1 MRTQQSTAIPSHKIL
16 SRLAQDDPHA
26 FEALCT
32 SLIERCI
39 NDAPDRIQPRLRQLQ
54 FRVDGIRRRSRSPL
68 GALLKIQALMWESF
82 LHMNEEL
89 QNCVRQST
97 GATPLPEPTAAKRAA
112 PVPSAQVIAF
122 RPAPGRKTG

>member
-1 MRTQQSTAIPSHKIL
+1 MRTQQSTAIPSHQIL

-39 NDAPDRIQPRLRQLQ
+39 DNAPDRIQPRLRQLQ

-82 LHMNEEL
+82 LHMDQEL
-89 QNCVRQST
+89 QNYARQST
-97 GATPLPEPTAAKRAA
+97 GASSLPEPTAVQRAA
-112 PVPSAQVIAF
+112 PVRSARVIEF